1 MFRQPYNLMQ
11 AEKIYQK
18 ILSTKP
24 EAGNNQPGLFT
35 NGGTR
40 WIKLPKGLDSTM
52 LTAATMEVICTSRSR
67 YIDYIDPNHVPQ
79 TL

>member
-35 NGGTR
+35 NWGTR
-40 WIKLPKGLDSTM
+40 WIKLPR
-52 LTAATMEVICTSRSR
+52 V
-67 YIDYIDPNHVPQ
+67 
-79 TL
+79 